1 MKLKSKKAQTKLT
14 FIIIQLVLLS
24 VIGSALFIH
33 VNNVSSN
40 TYYLRDFLA
49 KDLAFTVNT
58 LLTVPGNIRYTYDL
72 TWLKP
77 KFNFI
82 FQDQKAIVQEEK
94 DNKKLSTEFPYA
106 DNQFFRTSSTP
117 IKSPNVINF
126 LNSDNFLIIKEGLT
140 NMPLHL
146 KKLRY
151 PYIDTK
157 ANLQNQKIYLISNI
171 LKNPITGNKYIS
183 GQSFA
188 DTFKTLLNSQITT
201 ETKTHHSKFPSENAD
216 LIITFNNNSK
226 ENNTFYIYIPSSS
239 SIIKQS
245 RKLASLIVNFI
256 YDEDILPNSNFLI
269 IPLEPESNL
278 KTPSLYIEISNNII
292 NQHSLDIKKQIS
304 NAIKEYYST

>member
-1 MKLKSKKAQTKLT
+1 MKPISKKAQTKLT

-49 KDLAFTVNT
+49 KDLAFTANT
-58 LLTVPGNIRYTYDL
+58 ILSSPGNMMYTYDL

-82 FQDQKAIVQEEK
+82 FQNQKAIVQEEK

-106 DNQFFRTSSTP
+106 DNKIFQTSTNL
-117 IKSPNVINF
+117 IESPSVISF
-126 LNSDNFLIIKEGLT
+126 LNSDYSFIIEESIT
-140 NMPLHL
+140 PEL
-146 KKLRY
+146 KKQKY
-151 PYIDTK
+151 PYINTK
-157 ANLQNQKIYLISNI
+157 ADIQNQNIYLISGI
-171 LKNPITGNKYIS
+171 LKNPITKKEYAS
-183 GQSFA
+183 GESFA
-188 DTFKTLLNSQITT
+188 DLIKTMLKIPLTT
-201 ETKTHHSKFPSENAD
+201 ETRKLSSVNFPSENAD

-226 ENNTFYIYIPSSS
+226 ENNTFYIYIPSSH

-245 RKLASLIVNFI
+245 RKLASLVTNSI
-256 YDEDILPNSNFLI
+256 YDENLLPDILISI
-269 IPLEPESNL
+269 IPIDSNID
-278 KTPSLYIEISNNII
+278 TPSIYIEISNNILEQ
-292 NQHSLDIKKQIS
+292 NSVDIKKQIS